1 MTNLAHNLRA
11 AAASFPDR
19 IALQQGDALF
29 TYTEFNAAAA
39 GAAAWLGGKGVRP
52 GDRVAV
58 MIPNAYAFPIFYYAI
73 LRGGA
78 IVVPMNPL
86 FKSREIEY
94 YLTDSGAKLALVWSE
109 SAREASRAA
118 SALGVEMIE
127 VDAGFMAAF
136 VDAGF
141 MAAFAEYPDASD
153 IVERADYDTAVIL
166 YTSGT
171 TGNPK
176 GAELTHGNLHAAAQI
191 FAESLLKLNVDD
203 VVLGSLPLFHV
214 FGQTCVLN
222 ASVIAGSS
230 VVLIVRFEASSALE
244 EIENRGITVVVGVP
258 TMYIGILAADPDTAK
273 MRTVRLSACGG
284 APLPAEVARDFN
296 ARFGL
301 PLLQGYG
308 LSESTACATFSVPC
322 RTRVGSVGHALEGV
336 EVRIVDDSDNEVEP
350 DQAGE
355 LAIRGKIVMKGY
367 WNRPFDTR
375 RAIRDSWL
383 YTGDIA
389 RKDSDG
395 FLYIVDRSKD
405 VIIRGGYNVY
415 PREVEEVL
423 YEHPAVFEAAVIG
436 VPHSVHGEEV
446 VAVVALKSPGI
457 AAPDELQMFAK
468 ERLAPYKY
476 PRRVVLVDGLPHGS
490 TGKILKREIVL
501 PAEPVDVRL
510 PGT

>member
-1 MTNLAHNLRA
+1 MTNLAHNLQA

-19 IALQQGDALF
+19 IALQQGDGLF
-29 TYTEFNAAAA
+29 TYTELNAAATR
-39 GAAAWLGGKGVRP
+39 AAAWLADKGVRP
-52 GDRVAV
+52 GDRIAV
-58 MIPNAYAFPIFYYAI
+58 MIPNVYVFPIFYYAI
-73 LRGGA
+73 LRSGA

-94 YLTDSGAKLALVWSE
+94 YLADSGAKLALVWSE
-109 SAREASRAA
+109 SAREASRAV
-118 SALGVEMIE
+118 SALGVEMID
-127 VDAGFMAAF
+127 VDAGFMATL
-136 VDAGF
+136 V
-141 MAAFAEYPDASD
+141 EYPDSSN

-191 FAESLLKLNVDD
+191 FAQSLLKLNVDD

-222 ASVIAGSS
+222 ASVISGSS

-258 TMYIGILAADPDTAK
+258 TMYIGILAADSDTAK

-296 ARFGL
+296 AKFGL

-308 LSESTACATFSVPC
+308 LSESTACASFSVPG
-322 RTRVGSVGHALEGV
+322 RTRVGSVGHALDGV

-367 WNRPFDTR
+367 WNLPFETR
-375 RAIRDSWL
+375 QTIRNSWL

-389 RKDSDG
+389 RKDRDG

-405 VIIRGGYNVY
+405 VIIRSGYNVY

-436 VPHSVHGEEV
+436 IPHPVHGEEV
-446 VAVVALKSPGI
+446 VAVVAPKSPGI
-457 AAPDELQMFAK
+457 ATPDELQAFAK

-490 TGKILKREIVL
+490 TGKILKREIAL

-510 PGT
+510 PGP

>member
-19 IALQQGDALF
+19 IALQQGDGLF
-29 TYTEFNAAAA
+29 TYTELNAAAA
-39 GAAAWLGGKGVRP
+39 RAAAWLADKGVRP

-58 MIPNAYAFPIFYYAI
+58 MIPNVYAFPIFYYAI
-73 LRGGA
+73 LRSGA

-94 YLTDSGAKLALVWSE
+94 YLADSGAKLALVWSE
-109 SAREASRAA
+109 SAREASRAV

-127 VDAGFMAAF
+127 VDAGFMAT
-136 VDAGF
+136 
-141 MAAFAEYPDASD
+141 FAEYPDASD
-153 IVERADYDTAVIL
+153 IVERADYDTAEIL

-191 FAESLLKLNVDD
+191 FAQSLLKLNVDD

-244 EIENRGITVVVGVP
+244 EIENRSITVVVGVP
-258 TMYIGILAADPDTAK
+258 TMYIGILAADSDTAK

-284 APLPAEVARDFN
+284 ASLPAEVARDFN
-296 ARFGL
+296 AKFGL

-308 LSESTACATFSVPC
+308 LSESTACASFSVPG
-322 RTRVGSVGHALEGV
+322 RTRVGSVGHALDGV
-336 EVRIVDDSDNEVEP
+336 EVRIVDDLDNEVEP

-367 WNRPFDTR
+367 WNRPFETR
-375 RAIRDSWL
+375 QTIRNSWL

-389 RKDSDG
+389 RKDRDG

-405 VIIRGGYNVY
+405 VIIRSGYNVY

-436 VPHSVHGEEV
+436 IPHSVHGEEV

-457 AAPDELQMFAK
+457 AAPEELQTFAK

-490 TGKILKREIVL
+490 TGKILKREIAL